1 MAASADLSTKFALDV
16 QAVNELRI
24 VRGAGNKTDQAA
36 LEAAAKQFEALFMNM
51 MLKSMRDATP
61 KDSLVDSEQSR
72 LYISMLDQQLSQ
84 SMSSNGIGL
93 ADIMIRQL
101 RHGVPGLEEEAQAPD
116 TAFPGQSP
124 LLKTPSVAPLQVDAY
139 RQQRAPV
146 LGSGASEPEASR
158 SEIPA
163 LQQLPAS
170 PGPSAPAGTAP
181 LQPGA
186 QTQPQQSQVIEFQAR
201 LMPYAQQASQTT
213 GIPARFM
220 LGQAALESGWGKREI
235 RGADGTPSHNLFGVK
250 AGGNWKGPVV
260 ETVTTE
266 YIDGIAHKSVEKFR
280 AYPSYADA
288 FRDYANLLSSNPR
301 YAELMARVAKGLD
314 AEGFAQ
320 GLQQA
325 GYATDP
331 DYASKLNRIIRTTP
345 WS

>member
-1 MAASADLSTKFALDV
+1 MP
-16 QAVNELRI
+16 E
-24 VRGAGNKTDQAA
+24 
-36 LEAAAKQFEALFMNM
+36 M
-51 MLKSMRDATP
+51 
-61 KDSLVDSEQSR
+61 
-72 LYISMLDQQLSQ
+72 
-84 SMSSNGIGL
+84 
-93 ADIMIRQL
+93 
-101 RHGVPGLEEEAQAPD
+101 EEEAQSPA
-116 TAFPGQSP
+116 AAIPGHP
-124 LLKTPSVAPLQVDAY
+124 VMKTPSSTPVQADSYTQQQAPA
-139 RQQRAPV
+139 
-146 LGSGASEPEASR
+146 SGPGAFRREASR

-163 LQQLPAS
+163 LQQLPTSAR
-170 PGPSAPAGTAP
+170 PSEPAGTAP
-181 LQPGA
+181 LQSGA
-186 QTQPQQSQVIEFQAR
+186 QTQPQQSQVVEFQAK
-201 LMPYAQQASQTT
+201 LMPYAQQASQAT

-266 YIDGIAHKSVEKFR
+266 YINGVAHKSVEKFR

>member
-1 MAASADLSTKFALDV
+1 MAASADLTTKFALDV
-16 QAVNELRI
+16 QAVNELR
-24 VRGAGNKTDQAA
+24 VAGRTNKTDQAA

-61 KDSLVDSEQSR
+61 KDSLMDSEQSR

-93 ADIMIRQL
+93 ADMMIRQL
-101 RHGVPGLEEEAQAPD
+101 RHGLPTQPEQGAEQGAHAPTAIVPGQAP
-116 TAFPGQSP
+116 AAGVPSPASRQSH
-124 LLKTPSVAPLQVDAY
+124 AY
-139 RQQRAPV
+139 TQQQ
-146 LGSGASEPEASR
+146 PEAPGSAAQ
-158 SEIPA
+158 SES
-163 LQQLPAS
+163 QQARTSSGLPE
-170 PGPSAPAGTAP
+170 PTVPVPS
-181 LQPGA
+181 LPGA
-186 QTQPQQSQVIEFQAR
+186 QSQAQQLQVAEFQAR

-235 RGADGTPSHNLFGVK
+235 RGADGTPSYNLFGVK
-250 AGGNWKGPVV
+250 AGSNWKGPVV

-266 YIDGIAHKSVEKFR
+266 YVNGVVHKSVEKFR
-280 AYPSYADA
+280 AYQSYADA

-301 YAELMARVAKGLD
+301 YAELMARVAQGLD
-314 AEGFAQ
+314 AEGFAR

-331 DYASKLNRIIRTTP
+331 DYADKLGRIIRTAP